1 MKLYFSPGAC
11 SLAVHI
17 ALREAGLP
25 FDLEQVD
32 LKEKK
37 TKSGADYWAVNG
49 KGSVPALALDDGKV
63 MTEVAVLLQYVA
75 DAAAAKKLAPAVGT
89 PERLKLLEW
98 LNYVATEIHKGVSPL
113 FNPKA
118 PEEWREVVR
127 GLVTARFNF
136 LDKNLAGKTYLLGNA
151 YSVADGYLFTILRW
165 AIFHKFDLATWPN
178 LKSFFDRLAARPAVQ
193 AALKAEGLG

>member
-37 TKSGADYWAVNG
+37 TKSGADYWVVNG

-63 MTEVAVLLQYVA
+63 TTEVAVLLQYVA
-75 DAAAAKKLAPAVGT
+75 DSAPAKTLAPAVGT

-118 PEEWREVVR
+118 PGEWREVVR

-136 LDKNLAGKTYLLGNA
+136 LDKNLAGKTHLLGNA

-165 AIFHKFDLATWPN
+165 AIFHKFDLASWPN
-178 LKSFFDRLAARPAVQ
+178 LKAFFDRVAARPAVQ
-193 AALKAEGLG
+193 AALKAEGIG